1 VPLKKDL
8 QKRENR
14 QRAAETNAALSMN
27 GLIMKETTK
36 RTVIDMESVSFS
48 YENVSVLE
56 GVTLHVEEGDF
67 LSIVGPNAGGKT
79 TLMKIVLGLLKPQSG
94 SVRVFGQAP
103 HKARTRIGYMP
114 QHASLDM
121 FFPVTVMDVVLMGR
135 LGNGN
140 KLGFYG
146 RRDREAAVTA
156 LKQVEMENFT
166 DRSFSELSGG
176 QRQRVL
182 VARALASQPELMLL
196 DEPTSNVDAAV
207 ETGLFEILRKLNER
221 MTIVVVTHDLG
232 FVSHYVKSV
241 ACVNKRVVVHPTSEI
256 TGEMINDIYGTDVR
270 MVRHD
275 GALMTSMC
283 ND

>member
-1 VPLKKDL
+1 VSLL
-8 QKRENR
+8 
-14 QRAAETNAALSMN
+14 TN
-27 GLIMKETTK
+27 GLIMKETSK
-36 RTVIDMESVSFS
+36 RTVIDI
-48 YENVSVLE
+48 ENVSFFYEGVPVLE
-56 GVTLHVEEGDF
+56 GVTFHVDEGDF

-79 TLMKIVLGLLKPQSG
+79 TLMKLVLGLLKPQSG
-94 SVRVFGQAP
+94 TVRVFGQVP

-114 QHASLDM
+114 QHSSLDL

-140 KLGFYG
+140 KLGFYR
-146 RRDREAAVTA
+146 RRDREAALTA

-176 QRQRVL
+176 QRQRAL
-182 VARALASQPELMLL
+182 IARALASQPELMLL

-207 ETGLFEILRKLNER
+207 ETGLFEILRQLNER

-232 FVSHYVKSV
+232 FVSQYVKSV
-241 ACVNKRVVVHPTSEI
+241 ACVNKKVVVHPTSEI
-256 TGEMINDIYGTDVR
+256 TGEMITDIYGTDVR

-275 GALMTSMC
+275 GELMTSVC

>member
-1 VPLKKDL
+1 MSLL
-8 QKRENR
+8 
-14 QRAAETNAALSMN
+14 TN
-27 GLIMKETTK
+27 GLIMKETSK
-36 RTVIDMESVSFS
+36 RTVIDI
-48 YENVSVLE
+48 ENVSFFYEGVPVLE
-56 GVTLHVEEGDF
+56 GVTFHVDEGDF

-79 TLMKIVLGLLKPQSG
+79 TLMKLVLGLLKPQSG
-94 SVRVFGQAP
+94 TVRVFGQVP

-114 QHASLDM
+114 QHSSLDL

-140 KLGFYG
+140 KLGFYR
-146 RRDREAAVTA
+146 RRDREAALTA

-176 QRQRVL
+176 QRQRAL
-182 VARALASQPELMLL
+182 IARALASQPELMLL

-207 ETGLFEILRKLNER
+207 ETGLFEILRQLNER

-232 FVSHYVKSV
+232 FVSQYVKSV
-241 ACVNKRVVVHPTSEI
+241 ACVNKKVVVHPTSEI
-256 TGEMINDIYGTDVR
+256 TGEMITDIYGTDVR

-275 GALMTSMC
+275 GELMTSVC